1 MALFRHSGPYI
12 FSAVAGLATGAGL
25 YLLYFRLSREL
36 AEIRLLIAELK
47 QEVAANNSTDGRRKR
62 RSNRTNHSGYY
73 SVTASSG
80 DEDDDF
86 VDAVAGLSD
95 QEIMGRQ
102 NGQASLERYVQF
114 ASPLSVQMDAD
125 ESAEHFFQEVD
136 GFIESGGKTDYENAF
151 SLLKQKERRMMLN
164 ADFQWRFSKVMYFMA
179 NATGDSG
186 EADRKKELMY
196 QAKDAAMAAVNL
208 DPLCADGH
216 KWYAITVGSI
226 GDYEPTAE
234 KIKNGYLI
242 KKHIQQAIDLNP
254 KDPTPHHMLG
264 RWCYSIY
271 MLSWLER
278 KAAAAF
284 FGTPPTST
292 AEEALEHFMQAES
305 LNPGKWKEN
314 SLYIAKC
321 LIEKRQY
328 DEAVPWL
335 RKAKADPE
343 DTDVDAAVETEVND
357 LLAKYDR

>member
-1 MALFRHSGPYI
+1 MLLFRRSAPAVI
-12 FSAVAGLATGAGL
+12 CAVAGLATGAGL
-25 YLLYFRLSREL
+25 YLLYFRLREEL
-36 AEIRLLIAELK
+36 LEIRVLIAELK
-47 QEVAANNSTDGRRKR
+47 QELAAKNNANGRNR
-62 RSNRTNHSGYY
+62 RRGNRTNHSGYY

-95 QEIMGRQ
+95 QEVTGRQ
-102 NGQASLERYVQF
+102 NGLERNVQF
-114 ASPLSVQMDAD
+114 ASPVSVEMDGD
-125 ESAEHFFQEVD
+125 ESDEQFFKEID
-136 GFIESGGKTDYENAF
+136 GFIAAGSKADYESAL
-151 SLLKQKERRMMLN
+151 SLLKMKEKKMALD
-164 ADFQWRFSKVMYFMA
+164 AEFQWRFSKVMYFVA
-179 NATGDSG
+179 NAAGNRGDG
-186 EADRKKELMY
+186 DQKKELLY
-196 QAKDAAMAAVNL
+196 LAKDAALAAVNL
-208 DPLCADGH
+208 DTNCPDGH

-226 GDYEPTAE
+226 GDYEPTSE

-242 KKHIQQAIDLNP
+242 KEHIQLAIDLNP

-284 FGTPPTST
+284 FGAPPTST
-292 AEEALEHFMQAES
+292 VEEALQHFMQAEN

-321 LIEKRQY
+321 LVEKRQY
-328 DEAVPWL
+328 SSAVPWL
-335 RKAKADPE
+335 RKAQSEPDDK
-343 DTDVDAAVETEVND
+343 DVDAEVQTEVVN